1 MRDIASD
8 ADARSA
14 GRQNPARG
22 GPPAA
27 TTGRAWSEMRPHQ
40 RPPTRPRRR
49 VEKKKRKASRPVS
62 RVPPPPPPPPPR
74 GPAPPTRGGPPPPPD
89 GASRIVRSAQPRVA
103 APSKRYVTRRICS
116 WAAYGTRRSVA
127 AASPARS
134 RATGHTRLSR
144 GISPGLPTRA
154 DTVQGGGVGA
164 AAPARLRFAAHGYWL
179 Q

>member
-62 RVPPPPPPPPPR
+62 RVPPPPS
-74 GPAPPTRGGPPPPPD
+74 GP
-89 GASRIVRSAQPRVA
+89 SRIVRSAQPRVA

>member
-1 MRDIASD
+1 
-8 ADARSA
+8 
-14 GRQNPARG
+14 
-22 GPPAA
+22 
-27 TTGRAWSEMRPHQ
+27 MRPHQ

-49 VEKKKRKASRPVS
+49 VEKKRKASRPVS
-62 RVPPPPPPPPPR
+62 RVPPPPP
-74 GPAPPTRGGPPPPPD
+74 APPASSGPPNRAWLHRPS
-89 GASRIVRSAQPRVA
+89 ASG
-103 APSKRYVTRRICS
+103 VTRRICS

-164 AAPARLRFAAHGYWL
+164 AAPARLRFAAHATGYSSAVAAWRRACRL
-179 Q
+179 PGEGTVREDGRASYARGRTRAPALGVGELTEARTGPRLA